1 MFRIKLNKKF
11 ITYKVDDNYKP
22 SILYESE
29 IIFIP
34 KLFNRIVCLAF
45 TKNKKLIKNWL
56 VNTFIE
62 KWVFNKLL
70 SYKIAN
76 YDIFISKKVFFLL
89 SCFFQNKK
97 IYLKKNDIILFG
109 PWPQIYYHQIIDF
122 ILRLVLIKNHKFEKI
137 YVPENLKYILQNRPY
152 RKIFK
157 RLKIIYYS
165 LNKKIFFYNA
175 KYLTHIQQNNKNYY
189 LSSTIK
195 NLNEA
200 IHINY
205 SFKNK
210 KKIKY
215 VLVSRKNSSRNLL
228 NEEELY
234 EKIKDYGFQRY
245 YFDELSKLD
254 QIEISFHAK
263 IMIGY
268 HGSGLTNLIFMK
280 PNSSVIDIVNE
291 HYQNPGIKNLCINTK
306 VNYIK
311 SLCEIS
317 NKDLSGVCNIDLLN
331 KKIKSLI

>member
-11 ITYKVDDNYKP
+11 ITYKVDDKYKP

-34 KLFNRIVCLAF
+34 KLFTRIVCLAF

-56 VNTFIE
+56 INIFIE

-70 SYKIAN
+70 SYKILK
-76 YDIFISKKVFFLL
+76 YDIFLSKKVFFFL
-89 SCFFQNKK
+89 SYFFQNKK

-122 ILRLVLIKNHKFEKI
+122 ILRLVLIKNHKFETI

-152 RKIFK
+152 KKIF
-157 RLKIIYYS
+157 RHLKIIYYS

-189 LSSTIK
+189 LSSAIQK
-195 NLNEA
+195 LNKA
-200 IHINY
+200 IHGNY

-210 KKIKY
+210 NKIKY
-215 VLVSRKNSSRNLL
+215 ILVSRKNSSRNLL
-228 NEEELY
+228 NEEALY
-234 EKIKDYGFQRY
+234 EKIKKYGFQRY

-254 QIEISFHAK
+254 QIEISFYTK

-280 PNSSVIDIVNE
+280 PNSFVIDIVNE

-311 SLCEIS
+311 SLCQIS
-317 NKDLSGVCNIDLLN
+317 NKDLSAVCNIDLLD

>member
-1 MFRIKLNKKF
+1 
-11 ITYKVDDNYKP
+11 
-22 SILYESE
+22 
-29 IIFIP
+29 
-34 KLFNRIVCLAF
+34 LAF

-56 VNTFIE
+56 INIFIG

-70 SYKIAN
+70 SCKILKH
-76 YDIFISKKVFFLL
+76 DIFLSKKVFFFL
-89 SCFFQNKK
+89 SYFLQNKK

-122 ILRLVLIKNHKFEKI
+122 ILRLVLIKNHKFETI
-137 YVPENLKYILQNRPY
+137 YVPENLKYILENRPY
-152 RKIFK
+152 KKIF
-157 RLKIIYYS
+157 RHLKIIYYS

-189 LSSTIK
+189 LSSAIK
-195 NLNEA
+195 NLNKV
-200 IHINY
+200 IHGNY

-210 KKIKY
+210 NKIKY
-215 VLVSRKNSSRNLL
+215 ILVSRKNSTRNLL
-228 NEEELY
+228 NEEALY
-234 EKIKDYGFQRY
+234 EKIKKYGFQRY

-254 QIEISFHAK
+254 QIEISFYTK

-280 PNSSVIDIVNE
+280 PNSFVRDIVNE
-291 HYQNPGIKNLCINTK
+291 YYQNPGIKNLCFNTK

-311 SLCEIS
+311 SLCKIS
-317 NKDLSGVCNIDLLN
+317 NKNLSAICNIDLLD

>member
-11 ITYKVDDNYKP
+11 ITYKVDDKYKP

-56 VNTFIE
+56 INIFIE

-70 SYKIAN
+70 SYKILK
-76 YDIFISKKVFFLL
+76 YDIFLSKKVFFFL
-89 SCFFQNKK
+89 SYFFQIKK

-122 ILRLVLIKNHKFEKI
+122 ILRLVLIKNHKFETI

-152 RKIFK
+152 KKIF
-157 RLKIIYYS
+157 RHLKIIYYS

-189 LSSTIK
+189 LSSAIQ
-195 NLNEA
+195 NLNKA
-200 IHINY
+200 IHGNY

-210 KKIKY
+210 NKIKY
-215 VLVSRKNSSRNLL
+215 ILVSRKNSSRNLL
-228 NEEELY
+228 NEEALY
-234 EKIKDYGFQRY
+234 KKIKKYGFQRY

-254 QIEISFHAK
+254 QIEISFYTK

-280 PNSSVIDIVNE
+280 PNSFVIDIVNE

-311 SLCEIS
+311 SLCQIS
-317 NKDLSGVCNIDLLN
+317 NKDLSAVCNIDLLD